1 MNPEKELTKFVNDAK
16 YREKV
21 IANLHKNMDRAYEN
35 KIKVIRKQGEQL
47 SQARV
52 NEIQRISNARWQS
65 YAYGKV
71 LVNETEGRI
80 NVNGS
85 DFYFTSIKGAE
96 INQLDGNR
104 IVTTEKGKTKK
115 HGSLGGAVVGGVLLG
130 PAGAIVGGVGLG
142 KKEHITTSE
151 TNQIPTCN
159 HLGVLVNLDGFTSE
173 VVLIP
178 EPVDRSSKMF
188 FQAQNEAQALIGLLN
203 KLSKTPVPETF
214 LLPEQEDSVKKL
226 EAQIT
231 EAQKNLQLAIAD
243 KPVYALPPAY
253 RTEEQKDLSD
263 EDYLQY
269 LKDADE
275 KRAAER
281 AEQKSAEKEER
292 AAEKVARKANH
303 IGTKSVGDII
313 YTVVF
318 WILSVATVLLAV
330 TCFVSNAI
338 ASGILLLLTGL
349 LINPSLEDLFSKNVK
364 PIPKWVAILIFIIGF
379 AAGVLTF
386 PAT

>member
-52 NEIQRISNARWQS
+52 NEIQRIANARWQS
-65 YAYGKV
+65 HAYGKV
-71 LVNETEGRI
+71 LVNEIEGRI
-80 NVNGS
+80 KVNGS

-96 INQLDGNR
+96 INQLDGYR
-104 IVTTEKGKTKK
+104 TVTTEKGKTKK

-178 EPVDRSSKMF
+178 EPVDQSSKIF

-203 KLSKTPVPETF
+203 RLSKTPVPETF
-214 LLPEQEDSVKKL
+214 LLPEQEDSVKNL

-269 LKDADE
+269 LKDTDE

-292 AAEKVARKANH
+292 AAEKAARKAKH
-303 IGTKSVGDII
+303 TGTKSVGDII
-313 YTVVF
+313 YTVIF

-330 TCFVSNAI
+330 TSFASNAI

-349 LINPSLEDLFSKNVK
+349 LINPLLEDLFSKNVK